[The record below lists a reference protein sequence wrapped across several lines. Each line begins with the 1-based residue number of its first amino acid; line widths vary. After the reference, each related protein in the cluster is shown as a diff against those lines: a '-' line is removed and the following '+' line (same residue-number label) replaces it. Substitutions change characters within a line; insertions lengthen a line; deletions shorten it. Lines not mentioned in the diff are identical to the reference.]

1 MLCIPD
7 TVAEG
12 GEIFVFAF
20 VEKVMHGVIEECLR
34 YFVGFIVAIMK
45 ESY

>member
-20 VEKVMHGVIEECLR
+20 VEKIMHRVMEECLR
-34 YFVGFIVAIMK
+34 YFVGFLVALK
-45 ESY
+45 RESY